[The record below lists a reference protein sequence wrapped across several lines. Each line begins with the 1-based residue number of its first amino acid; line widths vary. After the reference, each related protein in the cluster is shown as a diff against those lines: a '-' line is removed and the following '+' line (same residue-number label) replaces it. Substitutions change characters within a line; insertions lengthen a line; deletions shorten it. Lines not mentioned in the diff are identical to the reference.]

1 MTDPTTPTG
10 VALQFLKEEFSNLRG
25 AVHEELAAT
34 RAGVSDLATEL
45 RNYTAKQEPRIAV
58 LEHRQTELE
67 KDMKEAQASRKDNR
81 AVWVAFAVAAAAW
94 VPDLIQLISK

>member
-1 MTDPTTPTG
+1 MTDPTGSG
-10 VALQFLKEEFSNLRG
+10 VALQFLKEEFSNLRSS
-25 AVHEELAAT
+25 VHEELSAT
-34 RAGVSDLATEL
+34 RADLSTLAAEL
-45 RNYTAKQEPRIAV
+45 RSYTARQEPRIAV

-67 KDMKEAQASRKDNR
+67 KDMKEAQAARKDNR